1 MTPSAARARRRV
13 LLERSLLLQARRSE
27 RTTATAQ
34 PRPAAPERVTDAR
47 ERLAGTAP

>member
-34 PRPAAPERVTDAR
+34 RRPAAAEGAPEAP